1 MIVVAAV
8 LALVSCSR
16 DIQNTEAV
24 KQGVVDYLKGRSSQL
39 GLNID
44 AMKIDVTSVSFRA
57 GNEAH
62 ATVLFSPK
70 GMEGAGGM
78 TMSATL
84 DKKGS
89 RWVVRGHLESGGAN
103 PHGAGGLPPNPSDG
117 QGASPSPGA
126 LPPGHPPIGGSSP
139 SSGASPGGALPPG
152 HPPIGSGGSPS
163 SGSSG
168 AALPPGHPPIG
179 SKQ

>member
-39 GLNID
+39 GLNIE

-117 QGASPSPGA
+117 QGAPSPGA

>member
-1 MIVVAAV
+1 VRKTIVIAAV

-24 KQGVVDYLKGRSSQL
+24 KQGVVDYLNGRSSQL
-39 GLNID
+39 GLNIE

-57 GNEAH
+57 GDEAH
-62 ATVLFSPK
+62 ATVMFSPK

-89 RWVVRGHLESGGAN
+89 RWVVRGHLESGGAS

-126 LPPGHPPIGGSSP
+126 LPPGHPPIG
-139 SSGASPGGALPPG
+139 
-152 HPPIGSGGSPS
+152 SGGSPS

-168 AALPPGHPPIG
+168 VALPPGHPPIG